1 MSTSNVIDITI
12 PETVLTDVTTK
23 LQEIKTALA
32 PYIFP
37 LTEEQR
43 KFLPKMGDKTV
54 AFVQKTLDY
63 SATNP
68 EYAPGYFDKT
78 ELSDDLAAAQVLAPL
93 DGLAQQI
100 ANDINDTMMMAG
112 SEAFTMSLVYYNAV
126 KNAAK
131 TGQASAKP
139 IYDDLSQR
147 FPGAVK
153 KTKVIK

>member
-1 MSTSNVIDITI
+1 M
-12 PETVLTDVTTK
+12 
-23 LQEIKTALA
+23 
-32 PYIFP
+32 FP

-63 SATNP
+63 STTNA
-68 EYAPGYFDKT
+68 EYAPGYFERKDL
-78 ELSDDLAAAQVLAPL
+78 EDDLEATQALAPL

-100 ANDINDTMMMAG
+100 ASDINDTMMMAG
-112 SEAFTMSLVYYNAV
+112 SEAYTMSLVYYNAV

-131 TGQASAKP
+131 TGQASARP

-147 FPGAVK
+147 FPGAGKKVK
-153 KTKVIK
+153 TT